1 MSEER
6 QDPTV
11 FLRQLYDAAVAVARP
26 AFGPDQFFDLDP
38 TKPALVLGAGK
49 AAASMAQAFEAGWT
63 GSLRGAVITRRGY
76 GQPTNHIKV
85 LEGDHPAPSEG
96 NISHTKE
103 LIALAKTR
111 SKDEQAIFLVSG
123 GGSALLCQPIEGL
136 SFDEKKQTITQLM
149 HAGADIREINAVRRQ
164 LSSVKGG
171 GLANFLRPG
180 KINTFSISDVVGD
193 PPLDIASGPT
203 VTDHGSP
210 RDALNILLRYGVPV
224 SDTLRTLLDRT
235 SRDVDPHGNAQE
247 GDAYIFLARPLTSLR
262 AAAQVAERAGV
273 NAVVFGDDIIG
284 EARDVGA
291 RHARLAI
298 KYASGECDV
307 KLPCV
312 LLSGG
317 ETTVTK
323 TGDGK
328 GGPNTEYLASLF
340 HHLEGHPAIS
350 ALAADTDGID
360 GSEDNAGAVITPADW
375 LRAKASGVD
384 AVDFLR
390 RNDCYSLFK
399 ELDTLL
405 ITGPTYTNVNDFRAI
420 YIE

>member
-1 MSEER
+1 MSETK
-6 QDPTV
+6 DPAV
-11 FLRQLYDAAVAVARP
+11 FLRELYEAAVAAARP
-26 AFGPDQFFDLDP
+26 TFGPDQFFDLDP
-38 TKPALVLGAGK
+38 TKSALVIGAGK
-49 AAASMAQAFEAGWT
+49 AAASMAQAFEAAWT
-63 GSLRGAVITRRGY
+63 GPLRGAVITRRGY
-76 GQPTNHIKV
+76 GQPTKHIRV
-85 LEGDHPAPSEG
+85 LEGDHPAPSED
-96 NISHTKE
+96 NIKYTKE
-103 LIALAKTR
+103 LIELAKTR
-111 SKDEQAIFLVSG
+111 REDEQAIFLVSG
-123 GGSALLCQPIEGL
+123 GGSALLCQPIKGL
-136 SFDEKKQTITQLM
+136 SFDEKKQTITKLM

-171 GLANFLRPG
+171 GLATFLRPG
-180 KINTFSISDVVGD
+180 KITTFSISDVVGD

-203 VTDHGSP
+203 VTDNGSP
-210 RDALNILLRYGVPV
+210 RDALNILLRYGVSV
-224 SDTLRTLLDRT
+224 SDTLRALLDRA
-235 SRDVDPHGNAQE
+235 SRDGDSRGKAEN

-262 AAAQVAERAGV
+262 AAAHVAERAGV
-273 NAVVFGDDIIG
+273 NTVIFGDDIIG

-291 RHARLAI
+291 RHARIAI
-298 KYASGECDV
+298 EYASGECDV

-323 TGDGK
+323 TGNGK

-340 HHLEGHPAIS
+340 HHLEGHPTVF

-360 GSEDNAGAVITPADW
+360 GSEDNAGALIAPADW
-375 LRAKASGVD
+375 HRAKTSGVD
-384 AVDFLR
+384 AVEFLR